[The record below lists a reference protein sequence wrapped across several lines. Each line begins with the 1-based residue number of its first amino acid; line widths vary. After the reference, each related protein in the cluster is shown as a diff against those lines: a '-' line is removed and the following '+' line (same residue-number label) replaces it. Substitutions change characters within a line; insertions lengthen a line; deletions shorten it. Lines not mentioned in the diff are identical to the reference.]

1 MPSRK
6 IHSLALLLLAAVAF
20 LAVPEFASLHG
31 QLAGKLDV
39 DVPRFAEKSRK
50 ECFGGFESL
59 SLRLIQSSCPSC
71 SFAV

>member
-39 DVPRFAEKSRK
+39 DVPVLPKRAERSVSAGSNP
-50 ECFGGFESL
+50 CL
-59 SLRLIQSSCPSC
+59 S
-71 SFAV
+71 A